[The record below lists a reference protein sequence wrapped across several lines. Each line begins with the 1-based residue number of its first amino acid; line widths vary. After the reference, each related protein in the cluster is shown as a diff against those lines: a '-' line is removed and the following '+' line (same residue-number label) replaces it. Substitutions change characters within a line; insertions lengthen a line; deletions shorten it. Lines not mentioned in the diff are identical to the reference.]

1 MELINHVELTK
12 PIRFALNKLEA
23 YEIVLELVD
32 NKALEAQAYKRTSG
46 RTVRIEA
53 ADEAGFMYG
62 ILDIADVL
70 RKGQELKDVK
80 VTPHLPNRGIK
91 FNIPLDARTP
101 SYSDASTSAAKNIP
115 HMWEM
120 NFWHEFL
127 DRMAENK
134 YNVLSLWSLSPFPS
148 LVRIPEFPKACID
161 DVKITT
167 RSFKADLSG
176 KNIYDEDHHK
186 NLITVKKITM
196 DEKIRFWQEVMEYAA
211 GRCIR
216 VFIFT
221 WNLFVYGTEDSG
233 YGLTDDQNNPVT
245 REYVYYG
252 TKALLNTYPLLAG
265 IGVTAGENMTF
276 NGSSA
281 DEKTTFSSTDVGFIR
296 ETYGRGIEDYLKE
309 HPKRDVTLI
318 HRMQMARYDKIMEAY
333 EDFPGRFEIS
343 FKYSQAHM
351 YSSTRPNFIQEFLQ
365 EKAPDVKVWL
375 TVRNDDYYMYRW
387 GNPEFARE
395 YLANMPLDC
404 LNGFYMG
411 PDGFTWGRDYI
422 ERKDNEHP
430 LYVDR
435 MWYMFK
441 IWGQLSYN
449 LSLPE
454 EYFKKEIQ
462 TRFALSNQDAE
473 EMFTAWK
480 EVSQII
486 PELNCTHWHH
496 FDFQWYPE
504 GCCMYL
510 HKPVDKIVF
519 ANINEFVECEAMT
532 YSQYASVQEYADCV
546 GKGEELEKLSPVH
559 QAESILKH
567 AAAAEACLEE
577 LEQVSGDR
585 EYEKTLEDIRAM
597 ALLGHYYGLKEQ
609 AAVSLAVYRKN
620 GDRGLQEEAVRKL
633 KEAAGYWKKYSSMA
647 VEAYIPQ
654 VLTRLCGKVNVQ
666 EFDELAELDVLLA
679 GEDDI
684 GSKSI

>member
-1 MELINHVELTK
+1 MRLVKHVELTE
-12 PIRFALNKLEA
+12 PICFALSKLET
-23 YEIVLELVD
+23 YDIVLELVS
-32 NKALEAQAYKRTSG
+32 NAKLKKQAYRRTVKEA
-46 RTVRIEA
+46 VRIEA
-53 ADEAGFMYG
+53 SDDAGFMYG
-62 ILDIADVL
+62 ILDVADML
-70 RKGQELKDVK
+70 RKGEEIKEAE

-101 SYSDASTSAAKNIP
+101 SYSDASTSATKNIL

-120 NFWHEFL
+120 DFWRDFL

-148 LVRIPEFPKACID
+148 LVRIPEFPNACID

-167 RSFKADLSG
+167 RSFKAELSG
-176 KNIYDEDHHK
+176 KNIYDQDHRE
-186 NLITVKKITM
+186 NLITVKKITI
-196 DEKIRFWQEVMEYAA
+196 DEKIKFWQQVMEYAKD
-211 GRCIR
+211 RCIR

-221 WNLFVYGTEDSG
+221 WNLFVHGTEDSE
-233 YGLTDDQNNPVT
+233 YGLMDDQNNPAT
-245 REYVYYG
+245 REFVYYG
-252 TKALLNTYPLLAG
+252 TKALLDTYPLLAG

-276 NGSSA
+276 NGSSV
-281 DEKTTFSSTDVGFIR
+281 DDKTTFSSTDVGFIR
-296 ETYGRGIEDYLKE
+296 ETYGRGVEDYLKE
-309 HPKRDVTLI
+309 HPERDITLI

-333 EDFPGRFEIS
+333 EGFPGKFEIS

-351 YSSTRPNFIQEFLQ
+351 YSSTKPRFIQEFLE
-365 EKAPDVKVWL
+365 EKAPNVKVWL

-430 LYVDR
+430 LFIDR

-449 LSLPE
+449 LSLTE
-454 EYFKKEIQ
+454 AYFLRELQVK
-462 TRFALSNQDAE
+462 FALLEDDAKRL
-473 EMFTAWK
+473 FTAWK

-519 ANINEFVECEAMT
+519 ANINEFVECEAIT
-532 YSQYASVQEYADCV
+532 YGEYASVQEYVDSTV
-546 GKGEELEKLSPVH
+546 KGEELKKISPVP
-559 QAESILKH
+559 QAASILGHVK
-567 AAAAEACLEE
+567 AAEE
-577 LEQVSGDR
+577 LLKDLWQVSSNK
-585 EYEKTLEDIRAM
+585 EYQKTLGDIKAM
-597 ALLGHYYGLKEQ
+597 AVLGQYYGLKEQ
-609 AAVSLAVYRKN
+609 AAIDLAMYRRTK
-620 GDRGLQEEAVRKL
+620 DKKYQEEAVKKL
-633 KEAAGYWKKYSSMA
+633 KEAAPFWKQYSAMS

-666 EFDELAELDVLLA
+666 EFDELADLDILLA
-679 GEDDI
+679 MEG
-684 GSKSI
+684 